1 MIYWHTLMSLH
12 QEYVTNITCIKS
24 LDISRSESIS
34 KYNNNSSYDEFYTG
48 LEVLTLY
55 VNDI

>member
-1 MIYWHTLMSLH
+1 MSLH

-24 LDISRSESIS
+24 LDISGSESIS